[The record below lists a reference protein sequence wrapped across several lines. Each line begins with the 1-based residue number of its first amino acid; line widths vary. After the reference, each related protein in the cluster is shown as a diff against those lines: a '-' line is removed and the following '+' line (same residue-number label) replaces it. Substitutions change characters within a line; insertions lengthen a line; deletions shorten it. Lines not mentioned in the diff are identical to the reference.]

1 MTIRSIAV
9 EITAGGRAFR
19 EAWIT
24 GVKTYYPGDP
34 KASYIAPWEE
44 TPQWERES
52 AAAVYDQVRAFILST
67 DGQAARLTRAQ
78 KGRFVAVCWIGQILK
93 HFSDP
98 KPAYIADWD
107 DMPNWQ
113 QETDADIFENIE
125 HAALTR

>member
-1 MTIRSIAV
+1 MRSVAV
-9 EITAGGRAFR
+9 ELTTGGRAFR

-24 GVKTYYPGDP
+24 GVKRHYPGDP

-52 AAAVYDQVRAFILST
+52 AAAVYDQVRAFILGT

-78 KGRFVAVCWIGQILK
+78 KGRFVAICWIGQILK
-93 HFSDP
+93 YFSDP
-98 KPAYIADWD
+98 KLAYIADWD

-113 QETDADIFENIE
+113 QETDADIFEDIE
-125 HAALTR
+125 RAALTR

>member
-1 MTIRSIAV
+1 V

-34 KASYIAPWEE
+34 KHSYIAPWEE
-44 TPQWERES
+44 TPQWERDS
-52 AAAVYDQVRAFILST
+52 ATAVYDQVRAFILGT

-78 KGRFVAVCWIGQILK
+78 KGRFVAICWTGQILK

-98 KPAYIADWD
+98 KPTYIVDWD

-113 QETDADIFENIE
+113 RETDADIFETIE
-125 HAALTR
+125 RAALTR